1 MVGNSR
7 LAIAFGSSSNIKDLF
22 YPRVCL
28 KNHLSGHGF
37 RKGI

>member
-1 MVGNSR
+1 VVGNGR
-7 LAIAFGSSSNIKDLF
+7 LAIAFGRSSRIKDLF

-28 KNHLSGHGF
+28 KNHISGHGF